1 MGQRRPLVS
10 AAAKSSTVR
19 KRRQQ
24 CYHPIY
30 FFGERPVKNIG
41 SRQISPVLPLANW
54 PPANRK
60 LILTRRWLPKML
72 LAIMVATT
80 VAVAADDRNPL
91 AGDPKAAKAGEYEF
105 RINCALCH
113 GLGARGGG
121 RGPDLTRAQKKH
133 ATSDAVMFQ
142 IINNGIPG
150 TAMPANGTNGQG
162 VGMTDEEIWEL
173 ITYIRSVEVK
183 TPSKPIGDVAHG
195 KELFYGDANCSLCH
209 MINGKGGRLGPEL
222 TSVGGTRT
230 VEAIIDSVRNPSRR
244 LAWGLTEPTKEFA
257 QEYETIT
264 VMTADGREIRGVAL
278 NEDHFSVQ
286 LMDTNEQIHL
296 LEKDKLRSFKKSRES
311 MMPKYD
317 ATVLNDKDLGD
328 IVAYLIS
335 VGAK

>member
-1 MGQRRPLVS
+1 MKNVGGGKASPLL
-10 AAAKSSTVR
+10 
-19 KRRQQ
+19 
-24 CYHPIY
+24 
-30 FFGERPVKNIG
+30 GW
-41 SRQISPVLPLANW
+41 ANW
-54 PPANRK
+54 LPAKRS
-60 LILTRRWLPKML
+60 LIPTGRWFSTRL

-80 VAVAADDRNPL
+80 FALAADDHNPL

-121 RGPDLTRAQKKH
+121 RGPDLRRAQKKH

-142 IINNGIPG
+142 VINNGIPG

-173 ITYIRSVEVK
+173 ITYIRSVEV
-183 TPSKPIGDVAHG
+183 TAPAKPIGDATHG

-209 MINGKGGRLGPEL
+209 MISGKGGRLGPEL
-222 TSVGGTRT
+222 TSVGGNRT

-257 QEYETIT
+257 QEYETVT
-264 VMTADGREIRGVAL
+264 VVTVKGKEIKGVVL

-286 LMDTNEQIHL
+286 MMDTNEQIYL
-296 LEKDKLRSFKKSRES
+296 LEKDKLRSFQKSRES

-317 ATVLNDKDLGD
+317 AALLNDKDLGD
-328 IVAYLIS
+328 IVAYLIN
-335 VGAK
+335 VGGK